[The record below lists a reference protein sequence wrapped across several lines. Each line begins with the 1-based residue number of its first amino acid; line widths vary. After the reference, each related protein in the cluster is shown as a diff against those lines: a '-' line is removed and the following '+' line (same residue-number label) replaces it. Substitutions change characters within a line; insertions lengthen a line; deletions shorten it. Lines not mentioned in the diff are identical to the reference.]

1 MTIKFAGRCMIE
13 AVRAVDPVR
22 IPDVCDVRYD
32 LDVTGLGDGTRLR
45 VPVRVLAGVGTRPC
59 VVVVAGIH
67 GNEADG
73 VLAAHALGASLRPSE
88 LRGRLV
94 LVAVANPS
102 AFLVGERKSPV
113 DGEDLNR
120 IFPGNKDGTISHR
133 LAERLYHGVAAD
145 ANFVASL
152 HGWGHWGATFRHVE
166 YDGSLPTATA
176 SRAACVASGFD
187 VICADAWPKGLMVR
201 VCAEAGIPA
210 WEGEVGGGGSFN
222 RENVAYYMARL
233 RSLLQHM
240 GMLAGRPPAN
250 DNPRF
255 FRHSDLSAPAGGVWR
270 PAVAPGDRV
279 SAGATLGALL
289 TLHGDEVETIVAPRD
304 CMVASVRTY
313 ISALPGDRLLRLF
326 FAKDGP

>member
-1 MTIKFAGRCMIE
+1 MIE
-13 AVRAVDPVR
+13 TVRAVDPTR
-22 IPDVCDVRYD
+22 IADACDVRYD

-45 VPVRVLAGVGTRPC
+45 VPVRVLAGAGTRPS
-59 VVVVAGIH
+59 VAVVAGIH

-88 LRGRLV
+88 LRGRLM

-102 AFLVGERKSPV
+102 AFLAGERKSPV

-133 LAERLYHGVAAD
+133 LAERLYHGVVAD
-145 ANFVASL
+145 ADFVASL
-152 HGWGHWGATFRHVE
+152 HGWGH
-166 YDGSLPTATA
+166 
-176 SRAACVASGFD
+176 C
-187 VICADAWPKGLMVR
+187 CADAWPKGLMVR

-255 FRHSDLSAPAGGVWR
+255 FRHSDVSAPTGGVWR

-279 SAGATLGALL
+279 AAGGTLGALL
-289 TLHGDEVETIVAPRD
+289 TLHGDEVEIIVAPRD
-304 CMVASVRTY
+304 CVVASVRTY
-313 ISALPGDRLLRLF
+313 ISAQPGDRLLRLF